1 MIKSNCIK
9 SGFKVS
15 ILIFVIFLLNLS
27 DDSLLYNEIHSYAI
41 NESFGMIAM
50 VEKEKEE
57 KPVEVVKVVKE
68 DKKQESKNNK
78 STKVTNKATSKVAS
92 SSISSRSGVLTGY
105 AANCKGCGG
114 TLACKSSYKVKNN
127 GVVTYPD
134 SKFGNVR
141 IVASSKKLACGSIVK
156 FNLSGNSITAIVLD
170 RGVLGNNLDLLM
182 ATEKDAINK
191 VGRRNITYQVLRNGW

>member
-1 MIKSNCIK
+1 MILSNWIK
-9 SGFKVS
+9 RGFRII
-15 ILIFVIFLLNLS
+15 ILVLIIFLLNYS
-27 DDSLLYNEIHSYAI
+27 NDANRNNMIHNYSI

-57 KPVEVVKVVKE
+57 QPVVVKE
-68 DKKQESKNNK
+68 VKKVEEKKES
-78 STKVTNKATSKVAS
+78 TNTSVKTSKKTTNIVNS
-92 SSISSRSGVLTGY
+92 SSNTRSGVLTGY
-105 AANCKGCGG
+105 AANCKQCGG

-134 SKFGNVR
+134 SSYGNVR

-156 FNLSGNSITAIVLD
+156 FKLGGNSITAIVLD

-182 ATEKDAINK
+182 ATEKDASNK
-191 VGRRNITYQVLRNGW
+191 VGRRNITYQILRNGW